1 MRYKRLYLLRAKKIP
16 KLTSSN
22 EIQVKNKNSK
32 KTGKNNKYR
41 KCSLRIEAPKFNHL
55 YKNSRLHKPNI
66 KTFSNR
72 LYKIKKF
79 KEHCRENSFSF
90 ICNIFEGIV
99 FLLQGCRW

>member
-16 KLTSSN
+16 KLTGSN
-22 EIQVKNKNSK
+22 DIQVKNKNSK

-79 KEHCRENSFSF
+79 KEHCHENSFSF
-90 ICNIFEGIV
+90 ICNIFE
-99 FLLQGCRW
+99 

>member
-16 KLTSSN
+16 KLTGSN
-22 EIQVKNKNSK
+22 EIQV
-32 KTGKNNKYR
+32 KNNKYR

-79 KEHCRENSFSF
+79 KEHCHENSFSF
-90 ICNIFEGIV
+90 ICNIFE
-99 FLLQGCRW
+99 